1 MTVLFLCFHA
11 ITVSV
16 TAQES
21 LPEFDL
27 SGDWQVDMR
36 ESQTLVHGLTLKEI
50 RRSTNIDWR
59 EIERRTPK
67 QVASENQSEQQ
78 LQQESQVDE
87 TRNLLPVANVAGMT
101 INQTGEY
108 IELRFD
114 NGEIDRFEWGEKVFP
129 EYVIHTFSRKN
140 KLFINADFGKV
151 KTRQIYEMLGQ
162 GSRLAVE
169 VRVLGLG
176 ESYRRKVKRFF
187 DKRETKRTV
196 IQEEL

>member
-1 MTVLFLCFHA
+1 MTFLFLCIQSIA
-11 ITVSV
+11 ITAV
-16 TAQES
+16 AQDS
-21 LPEFDL
+21 LPDFDL
-27 SGDWQVDMR
+27 SGDWQADMR
-36 ESQTLVHGLTLKEI
+36 ESQTLVHGLTLREI

-78 LQQESQVDE
+78 LQQERQVDD
-87 TRNLLPVANVAGMT
+87 TRNLLPVANVAGMSVS
-101 INQTGEY
+101 QTDEY
-108 IELRFD
+108 IELSFD
-114 NGEIDRFEWGEKVFP
+114 NGEFDRFEWGEKEFP
-129 EYVIHTFSRKN
+129 EYVIHTFWRKN

-151 KTRQIYEMLGQ
+151 KTRQIYELLDQ

-176 ESYRRKVKRFF
+176 ENYRRKVKRFF
-187 DKRETKRTV
+187 DKRVPKSTV